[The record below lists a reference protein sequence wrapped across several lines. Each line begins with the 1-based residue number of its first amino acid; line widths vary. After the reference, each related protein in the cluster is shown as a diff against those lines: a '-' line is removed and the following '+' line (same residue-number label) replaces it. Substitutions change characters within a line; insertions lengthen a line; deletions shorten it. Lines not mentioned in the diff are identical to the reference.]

1 MNTGVRVW
9 LSDER
14 LSCLAVHVTRFSV
27 ATEMTNEAELS
38 ALLRVGGA
46 SIRYVAAFLTCE

>member
-14 LSCLAVHVTRFSV
+14 LSCLAVHITRLCV

-38 ALLRVGGA
+38 ALLRVRA
-46 SIRYVAAFLTCE
+46 SIRYVAAFLTYE